1 MSSTFLEHLTM
12 SHCPA
17 SKPRQAGF
25 GAMAAVFVL
34 VILATLAAAVARLGW
49 TQQTSFSQDL
59 LSAKANQ
66 AARAGLEWG
75 MYQALKG
82 TWTSCS
88 AASQTLDL
96 RSEMDMWV
104 TVTCDHDSFNESE
117 TSGGAAVPV
126 KVYTVT
132 AVACNGTASCPDN
145 TAAVTTY
152 YVERKQQAILSDD

>member
-1 MSSTFLEHLTM
+1 MSSTFLEQQMMPKH
-12 SHCPA
+12 PA

-59 LSAKANQ
+59 LAAKANQ

-88 AASQTLDL
+88 GASQTLDL
-96 RSEMDMWV
+96 RTEMDMWV
-104 TVTCDHDSFNESE
+104 TVACNHEAFNESE
-117 TSGGAAVPV
+117 TSGGAAVAV
-126 KVYTVT
+126 KVYNVT
-132 AVACNGTASCPDN
+132 ATACNGTASCPDN

-152 YVERKQQAILSDD
+152 YVERKQQAIISND

>member
-1 MSSTFLEHLTM
+1 MNHLPPTYR
-12 SHCPA
+12 
-17 SKPRQAGF
+17 PRQTGF

-49 TQQTSFSQDL
+49 TQQTTFSQGL
-59 LSAKANQ
+59 LAAKANL

-88 AASQTLDL
+88 SASQTLDL
-96 RSEMDMWV
+96 RAETDMWV
-104 TVTCDHDSFNESE
+104 TVTCSHDSYKESE
-117 TSGGAAVPV
+117 TSGGAAVSV
-126 KVYTVT
+126 KVYNVT

-152 YVERKQQAILSDD
+152 YVERKQQAIISSD

>member
-1 MSSTFLEHLTM
+1 MCREINMNQTHAIHHKYQT
-12 SHCPA
+12 
-17 SKPRQAGF
+17 GF

-34 VILATLAAAVARLGW
+34 VVLATLAAAVARLGW
-49 TQQTSFSQDL
+49 AQQTTFSQGL
-59 LSAKANQ
+59 LAAKANL

-82 TWTSCS
+82 SWTSCS
-88 AASQTLDL
+88 SASQTLDL
-96 RSEMDMWV
+96 RSDTDMWV
-104 TVTCDHDSFNESE
+104 TVSCNHDSYKESE
-117 TSGGAAVPV
+117 TSGGAAVAV

-152 YVERKQQAILSDD
+152 YVERKQQAIVSSD